1 MKKVFVLVMGILIT
15 TISMAQQGPLP
26 RPGRPPLGP
35 RNEKVELLKV
45 NYITKELNLTKEEA
59 EKYWPVY
66 NEYHKN
72 IRAIVEAKNNDEI
85 QLEEAILNERKKY
98 KNDLKNVFKSE
109 ERVNQAL
116 RVEREFMKGMRREI
130 IKRKGRPME

>member
-1 MKKVFVLVMGILIT
+1 MQINNNHQFGQNI
-15 TISMAQQGPLP
+15 
-26 RPGRPPLGP
+26 
-35 RNEKVELLKV
+35 
-45 NYITKELNLTKEEA
+45 
-59 EKYWPVY
+59 Y